1 MNGTN
6 DNTETYTEDVSM
18 SVNNINMN
26 EHQAIDRAYPVKS
39 ITSPKQNAMGNGNSQ
54 TFEKQYNSPK
64 SQKSVQF

>member
-1 MNGTN
+1 
-6 DNTETYTEDVSM
+6 M

-39 ITSPKQNAMGNGNSQ
+39 ITRTKKNAMGNGNSQ

-64 SQKSVQF
+64 TQKSV